1 VSENPGNTSGG
12 KSGNWGKLALMNG
25 AVAAWLLYDI
35 ATATEAPSRAVMIL
49 QYVFLAG
56 TLIGLAGSLAK
67 LMSAKR

>member
-1 VSENPGNTSGG
+1 VSENPGKTSGG